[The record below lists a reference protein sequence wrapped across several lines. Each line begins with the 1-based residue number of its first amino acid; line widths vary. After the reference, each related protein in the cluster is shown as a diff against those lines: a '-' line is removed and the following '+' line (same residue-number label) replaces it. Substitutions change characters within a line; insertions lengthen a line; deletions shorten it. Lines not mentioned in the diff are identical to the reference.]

1 MLELS
6 SKIFRVPKMLTFDVM
21 AVNLKMPGQSPS
33 LLVHSLNIHFWQHHL
48 PSSKRDLF
56 DSSGSLRNFVG
67 KNCLLGH
74 LVINPLWDSRSE
86 QITLH
91 TLVLF
96 LEFSLMI
103 AIVRRF
109 RVSYVF
115 VHGLD

>member
-1 MLELS
+1 
-6 SKIFRVPKMLTFDVM
+6 MLTFDVM

-33 LLVHSLNIHFWQHHL
+33 LSSYLLVHSLNIHFWQHHL

-74 LVINPLWDSRSE
+74 LVINSLWDFRSE
-86 QITLH
+86 QSSYHI
-91 TLVLF
+91 LVLL
-96 LEFSLMI
+96 LEFSLMV
-103 AIVRRF
+103 AIVKRF